1 MTTVETT
8 EALRAV
14 LTMAHSVRE
23 QAVQSLP
30 SGTYAVVR
38 SRMAGLLGIPD
49 PWRPDGV
56 DNRIGTIADWPT
68 SSLFSAADR
77 AALSMAEQFLLDVSA
92 VDDAQRTELRTE
104 LGDGAAVLV
113 NTLYAIDAELRVRS
127 VTSQLFG
134 SDLLAPLAPELDVEM
149 REALNLVTRRV
160 TVLDAVDPLTTE
172 LVRLRVA
179 RLHQCRICQSL
190 RHVDALA
197 SGGDED
203 LFDRIDDYERAD
215 FSERHRT
222 ALRLADAVVNRPGDL
237 PAELP
242 TQLALV
248 FTPAESLELVLDVER
263 HSRNK
268 VAVTNGTD
276 GDGVGSGV
284 SVYATPDGG
293 FEMVRAAPGTE
304 DPSSRF

>member
-1 MTTVETT
+1 MTTT
-8 EALRAV
+8 ESEQALRAV
-14 LTMAHSVRE
+14 LTMAHSVRQ
-23 QAVQSLP
+23 QAEQSLP
-30 SGTYAVVR
+30 AGTYALVR
-38 SRMAGLLGIPD
+38 TRMAGLLGIPD
-49 PWRPDGV
+49 PWRPGKADDRLAV
-56 DNRIGTIADWPT
+56 IADWPT
-68 SSLFSAADR
+68 SAAFSAADR
-77 AALSMAEQFLLDVSA
+77 AALTMAEQFLLDVSA
-92 VDDAQRTELRTE
+92 VDDTQRAELRDR

-113 NTLYAIDAELRVRS
+113 NALYAVDAELRIRAL
-127 VTSQLFG
+127 TSRLFG
-134 SDLLAPLAPELDVEM
+134 SDLLGPLAPELGVEP
-149 REALNLVTRRV
+149 RDALNLVTRRV

-203 LFDRIDDYERAD
+203 LFDRIDDYESAD
-215 FSERHRT
+215 LSERHRT
-222 ALRLADAVVNRPGDL
+222 ALRLADAVVTRPGDL
-237 PAELP
+237 PEGIAE
-242 TQLALV
+242 QVAEV
-248 FTPAESLELVLDVER
+248 FTPAELLELVLDVER

-276 GDGVGSGV
+276 GEGVGAGV

-293 FEMVRAAPGTE
+293 FEMVRAAPGTV

>member
-23 QAVQSLP
+23 QVLQSLP

-38 SRMAGLLGIPD
+38 IRMAGLLGIPD
-49 PWRPDGV
+49 PWRPDVADGRLDV
-56 DNRIGTIADWPT
+56 IADWPT
-68 SSLFSAADR
+68 SPLFSAADR
-77 AALSMAEQFLLDVSA
+77 AALTMAEQFLLDVSA
-92 VDDAQRTELRTE
+92 VDDAQRADLHRE
-104 LGDGAAVLV
+104 LGDGSVVLV
-113 NTLYAIDAELRVRS
+113 NALYAIDAELRLRA

-134 SDLLAPLAPELDVEM
+134 SDLLAPLAPQLDVEM
-149 REALNLVTRRV
+149 RDALNLVTRRV

-215 FSERHRT
+215 LSERHRT

-237 PAELP
+237 PAGLVE
-242 TQLALV
+242 QVAEV
-248 FTPAESLELVLDVER
+248 FTREECLELVLDVER